1 MWPRLRRGKRGSA
14 GSVLG
19 LRGGGARPL
28 SPGRRERCERAPGA
42 YWLKWATLPGLDW
55 AATWR
60 GRGSAARALIG
71 CCSLVLGLTAGKG
84 EVREGSKGQVRAAI
98 GGWHQFAH
106 PSRGRVERSCP
117 QSSLS
122 ALAGECPSWGCTS
135 FRGATSAVGAPE
147 PSILCNADTDAKSL
161 SLLSFSGFCAPSSEP
176 QQPASWRLTPP
187 CLAFGIVS
195 PRPLPLRLRPELRP
209 LIGRRVPPGGL
220 RPEKRA
226 LTAAR
231 AWRARTASPWTAA
244 TVASGRRKVSTE
256 PVPNWTRGAG
266 DGGCPGRWGRSELN
280 RIKATLAS
288 HPSTKNQITPGLEG
302 TSVGRK
308 LRHGVGKERC
318 LLSQTAPPPPVQLL
332 WKAL

>member
-1 MWPRLRRGKRGSA
+1 MWPRLRRGERGSA

-28 SPGRRERCERAPGA
+28 SPGRRERYERAPGA
-42 YWLKWATLPGLDW
+42 YWLRWATLPGLDW

-60 GRGSAARALIG
+60 GRGLAARALIG
-71 CCSLVLGLTAGKG
+71 CCSLVLGISAGRG
-84 EVREGSKGQVRAAI
+84 EVRQGSKGQVRAAI

-106 PSRGRVERSCP
+106 PSKGRAERSCT
-117 QSSLS
+117 QSSLT

-135 FRGATSAVGAPE
+135 FQGATSAVGAPE

-161 SLLSFSGFCAPSSEP
+161 SLLSFSGFCAPSFEP

-195 PRPLPLRLRPELRP
+195 RPPLPLRPRPELLP

-231 AWRARTASPWTAA
+231 AWRARTASLWTAA

-256 PVPNWTRGAG
+256 SVPNWTRGLGVEGVPAG
-266 DGGCPGRWGRSELN
+266 GDE
-280 RIKATLAS
+280 AS
-288 HPSTKNQITPGLEG
+288 
-302 TSVGRK
+302 
-308 LRHGVGKERC
+308 
-318 LLSQTAPPPPVQLL
+318 
-332 WKAL
+332 